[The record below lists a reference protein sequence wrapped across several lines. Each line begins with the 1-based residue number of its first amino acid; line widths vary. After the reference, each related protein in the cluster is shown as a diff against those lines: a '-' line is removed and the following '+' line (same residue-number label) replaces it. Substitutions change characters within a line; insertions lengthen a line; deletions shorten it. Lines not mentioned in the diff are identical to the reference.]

1 MIKGKQ
7 EVMWQT
13 ATPITMLWDRIM
25 MLPIIGNLDSKRGQD
40 IMEAALTKIL
50 DTQSKIMIMDIL
62 GVPIVDSA
70 VANHLIKITKATQL
84 MGCKCIITG
93 LSPAIAQTMVH
104 LGVDLG
110 GITTRMT
117 LRDGVEEAFS
127 ILGLEIIPFKK
138 K

>member
-1 MIKGKQ
+1 MIKEKQ
-7 EVMWQT
+7 EVIRKT
-13 ATPITMLWDRIM
+13 TIPITMLWDRIL
-25 MLPIIGNLDSKRGQD
+25 MLPLIGNIDSKRGQD

-50 DTQSKIMIMDIL
+50 DTQSKVVIIDIL

-93 LSPAIAQTMVH
+93 LSPAIAQTIVF
-104 LGVDLG
+104 LGIELG
-110 GITTRMT
+110 GVTTRMT
-117 LRDGVEEAFS
+117 LRDGVEEAFA